1 MITVLSVQRNDRG
14 SSGRKKIRIY
24 QNTEIRKTGWNML
37 KLIPFD
43 IFRPKLLLA
52 ISVRVVPSVSFLLRM
67 CTLRICSR
75 PFTSGKPTV
84 TRRSNRPGRSRAL
97 SKMSERLVAATT
109 MTPLLPSKPSISVR
123 ILSMIQEHPGI
134 QERSLEDLR
143 TFSRQSLQNRIG
155 KAGTSTVM
163 SLQNIFQLLKS
174 LVALSLL
181 QL

>member
-1 MITVLSVQRNDRG
+1 
-14 SSGRKKIRIY
+14 
-24 QNTEIRKTGWNML
+24 ML

-75 PFTSGKPTV
+75 PFTSGRPTV

-123 ILSMIQEHPGI
+123 ILSMIQEYPGI

-155 KAGTSTVM
+155 KAG
-163 SLQNIFQLLKS
+163 NKYCN
-174 LVALSLL
+174 VAAKYLPTFEISCCAFPSAAVVASYVASKAVEDSKKWF
-181 QL
+181 

>member
-1 MITVLSVQRNDRG
+1 
-14 SSGRKKIRIY
+14 
-24 QNTEIRKTGWNML
+24 ML

-123 ILSMIQEHPGI
+123 ILSMIQEHPGTVF
-134 QERSLEDLR
+134 EDLR
-143 TFSRQSLQNRIG
+143 TFSRQSLQKRIG

>member
-1 MITVLSVQRNDRG
+1 
-14 SSGRKKIRIY
+14 
-24 QNTEIRKTGWNML
+24 
-37 KLIPFD
+37 
-43 IFRPKLLLA
+43 
-52 ISVRVVPSVSFLLRM
+52 
-67 CTLRICSR
+67 
-75 PFTSGKPTV
+75 
-84 TRRSNRPGRSRAL
+84 
-97 SKMSERLVAATT
+97 
-109 MTPLLPSKPSISVR
+109 
-123 ILSMIQEHPGI
+123 MIQEHPGI